1 MSRDGEERG
10 ELTGREHILCVWGGA
25 HWPRIHT
32 VCGGGAHWPRT
43 HTVCVGGGLTGRE
56 HILCVWGGELT
67 GREHILCV
75 CGGGSLPENTYCVC
89 GVGELTGREHI
100 LCVWGGGSSLA
111 ENTHSTYW
119 GESRE
124 DLHSLYCMLN
134 LWAPIGDCLDPR
146 EKGYKVATMQ
156 NASTLVK

>member
-1 MSRDGEERG
+1 MGKNEGSSLAENTYCVCGGGLTGREYILCVGG
-10 ELTGREHILCVWGGA
+10 ELTGREHILCVWGGGSLA
-25 HWPRIHT
+25 ENT
-32 VCGGGAHWPRT
+32 YCVCGGGAHWPRT
-43 HTVCVGGGLTGRE
+43 HTVCVWGGLTARE
-56 HILCVWGGELT
+56 HILCVWGGGAHWPRT
-67 GREHILCV
+67 HTVCV
-75 CGGGSLPENTYCVC
+75 G
-89 GVGELTGREHI
+89 
-100 LCVWGGGSSLA
+100 GGGSSLA

-146 EKGYKVATMQ
+146 EKEYKVATMQ